1 MIKHSDVEFNYQDLR
16 FDTTWKFEW
25 DVGQDNGVKFYPITK
40 DVSGSGPVE
49 DWWTLCAS
57 GSGTPDPDRW
67 EPDNPFLQYS
77 GGDWNTQHPENPM
90 RYLGPTIVPGET
102 SGSFVKLR
110 SSFETVVMDTKPPEL
125 VSDAGTEYI
134 LINDGS
140 VSARHCEF
148 VFRDDCGLDYKNFT
162 ITRGE
167 ETLYDYSRK
176 TGAEVN
182 ELQNLRVFSNGADT
196 YKVEFDIP
204 DSFDSPTCSGKT
216 LSLTVYDKATNSSG
230 FNSQEFKYVNIKQ
243 DELLPLEIT
252 FDVPNP
258 PNMTLDAG
266 IEGEVYCTIFNPNK
280 GLWVLGADSIIE
292 QLSADSVGWIDP
304 STISDKVDNS
314 CYEENGLIRFKI
326 TNINSAGSVI
336 VQAWV
341 KIGSAQLDD
350 YVKNA
355 TYAEAELGPWIV
367 MDPDGRRY
375 NLKQFVPKYLRQ
387 TDYYDFVKFFELF
400 LNTMYTNVTRG
411 TNISGLEKIAEISDF
426 LDIDKI
432 ENYLVADYA
441 KHRGMEWNVDLET
454 LVKMNSG
461 FFNPDAF
468 TNYSETEVMNM
479 VKYALKNLP
488 LYNQLKGTE
497 KGITL
502 ALKMFSFSAKLIPL
516 WVKMENPIE
525 ENPTFIEEDTLRDFT
540 NMFMTSRFNVK
551 ITSKADFETFN
562 ENIEGL
568 IRLIRSIKPITK
580 ILNLIKYNTVPDE
593 ESVTTVKI
601 SSGYKENSETVV
613 PYKIEYDDDINKK
626 IREKTVKDRS
636 IRHITKL
643 WINYYGSNG
652 NWYTVLSNL
661 AIKCKS
667 NITLAQDDTS
677 ITVDCSKVKFEL
689 LDSGMYLIPTDGKTK
704 TDLFNFVHNGDIEK
718 TSYIKKITFTHV
730 PGTSIYSE

>member
-40 DVSGSGPVE
+40 DVTGSGTVE

-57 GSGTPDPDRW
+57 GGTPDPNTWD
-67 EPDNPFLQYS
+67 PDNPFLQYS
-77 GGDWNTQHPENPM
+77 GGDWNAQYPDNPM
-90 RYLGPTIVPGET
+90 RYLGPSTVPGET

-125 VSDAGTEYI
+125 ISDAGTEYI
-134 LINDGS
+134 LINDDS

-162 ITRGE
+162 ITCDGD
-167 ETLYDYSRK
+167 TLYDYSRK
-176 TGAEVN
+176 AGSGEN
-182 ELQNLRVFSNGADT
+182 HLQNLRVFSNGADT
-196 YKVEFDIP
+196 YKV
-204 DSFDSPTCSGKT
+204 SFDLPDNFEDLTYSGKT

-230 FNSQEFKYVNIKQ
+230 FNSQEFKYVDIKQ

-266 IEGEVYCTIFNPNK
+266 IEGEVWCTIFNPNK

-304 STISDKVDNS
+304 STISDRVDNS

-326 TNINSAGSVI
+326 SNINSAGSVI

-387 TDYYDFVKFFELF
+387 TDYYDFIKFFELF

-426 LDIDKI
+426 FDIDKI

-516 WVKMENPIE
+516 WVKMDNPIE

-551 ITSKADFETFN
+551 INSKADFETFN

-580 ILNLIKYNTVPDE
+580 ILNLIKYNTVPDK
-593 ESVTTVKI
+593 ESTTTIKI
-601 SSGYKENSETVV
+601 SNGCYANSSDEET
-613 PYKIEYDDDINKK
+613 YTITYDYDDNLK
-626 IREKTVKDRS
+626 IQRKTVFDETT
-636 IRHITKL
+636 RHVTKL
-643 WINYYGSNG
+643 WINFYASGENY
-652 NWYTVLSNL
+652 YTVLANL
-661 AIKCKS
+661 GLKCKS
-667 NITLAQDDTS
+667 EITLNGDVK
-677 ITVDCSKVKFEL
+677 IDCSKVRFEL
-689 LDSGMYLIPTDGKTK
+689 LDSGMYLIPRDGKTK
-704 TDLFNFVHNGDIEK
+704 TDLFNALFKASLNTI
-718 TSYIKKITFTHV
+718 SFTHV
-730 PGTSIYSE
+730 PGTTIYS

>member
-57 GSGTPDPDRW
+57 GGGEPNPDHW
-67 EPDNPFLQYS
+67 NPDNPFLQYS
-77 GGDWNTQHPENPM
+77 GGDWNTQHPNNPM
-90 RYLGPTIVPGET
+90 RYLGPSTVPGET

-134 LINDGS
+134 LINDDS

-162 ITRGE
+162 ITCDGD
-167 ETLYDYSRK
+167 TLYDYSRK
-176 TGAEVN
+176 TGSGEN
-182 ELQNLRVFSNGADT
+182 HLENLRVFSNGADT
-196 YKVEFDIP
+196 YKV
-204 DSFDSPTCSGKT
+204 SFDLPDNFEDLTYSGKT

-230 FNSQEFKYVNIKQ
+230 FNSQEFKYVDIKQ

-266 IEGEVYCTIFNPNK
+266 IEGEVYCTIYNPNK

-326 TNINSAGSVI
+326 SNINSAGTVI

-411 TNISGLEKIAEISDF
+411 TNISGLEKIAEIADF

-551 ITSKADFETFN
+551 INSKADFETFN

-580 ILNLIKYNTVPDE
+580 ILNLIKYNTVPDKD
-593 ESVTTVKI
+593 STTTVKI
-601 SSGYKENSETVV
+601 SNGCHENTSNEEQYTIT
-613 PYKIEYDDDINKK
+613 YDYDDN
-626 IREKTVKDRS
+626 VKMQRKSVFDETT
-636 IRHITKL
+636 RHMTKL
-643 WINYYGSNG
+643 WINFYASGENY
-652 NWYTVLSNL
+652 YTVLANL
-661 AIKCKS
+661 GIKCKS
-667 NITLAQDDTS
+667 EITLNGD
-677 ITVDCSKVKFEL
+677 IKIDCSKVKFEL

-704 TDLFNFVHNGDIEK
+704 TDLFNALFHASLNTI
-718 TSYIKKITFTHV
+718 SFTHV
-730 PGTSIYSE
+730 PGTAIYSE

>member
-57 GSGTPDPDRW
+57 GGTPDPNTWD
-67 EPDNPFLQYS
+67 PNNPFLQYS
-77 GGDWNTQHPENPM
+77 GGDWNTQHPDNPM
-90 RYLGPTIVPGET
+90 RYLGPTTVPGET

-167 ETLYDYSRK
+167 DTLYDYKRK
-176 TGAEVN
+176 DPDNAVN

-204 DSFDSPTCSGKT
+204 DSFDNPTCSGKT

-230 FNSQEFKYVNIKQ
+230 FNSQEFKYVDIKQ

-266 IEGEVYCTIFNPNK
+266 IEGEVWCTIFNPNK

-292 QLSADSVGWIDP
+292 QLSTDSVGWIDP
-304 STISDKVDNS
+304 STISDSVGNS
-314 CYEENGLIRFKI
+314 SYEENGLIRFKI
-326 TNINSAGSVI
+326 SNINSAGSVI

-387 TDYYDFVKFFELF
+387 TDYYDFIKFFELF

-411 TNISGLEKIAEISDF
+411 TNISGLEKIAEIADF

-516 WVKMENPIE
+516 WVKMDNPID

-551 ITSKADFETFN
+551 INSKADFETFN

-593 ESVTTVKI
+593 ESTTTVKI
-601 SSGYKENSETVV
+601 SSGYKENSSEEEQYTIT
-613 PYKIEYDDDINKK
+613 YDYDDNLKMQRKSVFD
-626 IREKTVKDRS
+626 ETT
-636 IRHITKL
+636 RHMTKL
-643 WINYYGSNG
+643 WINFYASGENY
-652 NWYTVLSNL
+652 YTVLANL
-661 AIKCKS
+661 GIKCKS
-667 NITLAQDDTS
+667 EITLNGDVK
-677 ITVDCSKVKFEL
+677 IDCSKVRFEL

-704 TDLFNFVHNGDIEK
+704 TDLFNALFKASLNTI
-718 TSYIKKITFTHV
+718 SFTHV
-730 PGTSIYSE
+730 PGTAIYSE

>member
-57 GSGTPDPDRW
+57 GGGTPDPDRW

-77 GGDWNTQHPENPM
+77 GGDWNTQHPNNPM
-90 RYLGPTIVPGET
+90 RYLGPTTVPGET

-162 ITRGE
+162 IALGE
-167 ETLYDYSRK
+167 DTLYDYSRK
-176 TGAEVN
+176 TGTYIN

-204 DSFDSPTCSGKT
+204 DSFDNPTCSGKS

-230 FNSQEFKYVNIKQ
+230 FNSQEFKYVDIKQ

-326 TNINSAGSVI
+326 TNINAAGSVI

-387 TDYYDFVKFFELF
+387 TDYYDFIKFFELF

-411 TNISGLEKIAEISDF
+411 TNISGLEKIAEIADF

-516 WVKMENPIE
+516 WVKMDNPIE

-601 SSGYKENSETVV
+601 SNGCHANVQAAELYE
-613 PYKIEYDDDINKK
+613 IEYDDDDNEKIGKK
-626 IREKTVKDRS
+626 TKFDYAT
-636 IRHITKL
+636 RHVTKL
-643 WINYYGSNG
+643 WLNYYGTG
-652 NWYTVLSNL
+652 VNWYTTLAHL
-661 AIKCKS
+661 AINCKS
-667 NITLAQDDTS
+667 NITLVRGDMS
-677 ITVDCSKVKFEL
+677 IKVDCSKVKFEL
-689 LDSGMYLIPTDGKTK
+689 LDSGMYLVPTDGKTK
-704 TDLFNFVHNGDIEK
+704 TDLFNFANEANIEK
-718 TSYIKKITFTHV
+718 VTFTHV
-730 PGTSIYSE
+730 PGTAIYSE

>member
-57 GSGTPDPDRW
+57 GGGTPDPNTWD
-67 EPDNPFLQYS
+67 PDNPFLQYS

-167 ETLYDYSRK
+167 ETLYDYKRK
-176 TGAEVN
+176 DPSTAVN

-230 FNSQEFKYVNIKQ
+230 FNSQEFKYVDIKQ

-252 FDVPNP
+252 FDASNP

-387 TDYYDFVKFFELF
+387 TDYYDFIKFFELF

-411 TNISGLEKIAEISDF
+411 TNISGLEKIAEIADF

-516 WVKMENPIE
+516 WVKMDNPIE

-593 ESVTTVKI
+593 DSVTTVKI
-601 SSGYKENSETVV
+601 SSGYKENSETANE
-613 PYKIEYDDDINKK
+613 YTITYNYDDNLKMQRKSVFD
-626 IREKTVKDRS
+626 ETT
-636 IRHITKL
+636 RHMTKL
-643 WINYYGSNG
+643 WINFYASGENY
-652 NWYTVLSNL
+652 YTVLANL
-661 AIKCKS
+661 GIKCKS
-667 NITLAQDDTS
+667 EITLNGD
-677 ITVDCSKVKFEL
+677 IKIDCSKVKFEL

-704 TDLFNFVHNGDIEK
+704 TDLFNALFKASLNTI
-718 TSYIKKITFTHV
+718 SFTHV

>member
-40 DVSGSGPVE
+40 DVTGSGTVE

-57 GSGTPDPDRW
+57 GGTPDPNTWD
-67 EPDNPFLQYS
+67 PDNPFLQYS
-77 GGDWNTQHPENPM
+77 GGDWNAQYPDNPM
-90 RYLGPTIVPGET
+90 RYLGPSTVPGET

-125 VSDAGTEYI
+125 ISDAGTEYI
-134 LINDGS
+134 LINDDS

-162 ITRGE
+162 ITCDGD
-167 ETLYDYSRK
+167 TLYDYSRK
-176 TGAEVN
+176 AGSGEN
-182 ELQNLRVFSNGADT
+182 HLQNLRVFSNGADT
-196 YKVEFDIP
+196 YKV
-204 DSFDSPTCSGKT
+204 SFDLPDNFEDLTYSGKT

-230 FNSQEFKYVNIKQ
+230 FNSQEFKYVDIKQ

-266 IEGEVYCTIFNPNK
+266 IEGEVWCTIFNPNK

-304 STISDKVDNS
+304 STISDRVDNS

-326 TNINSAGSVI
+326 SNINSAGSVI

-387 TDYYDFVKFFELF
+387 TDYYDFIKFFELF

-426 LDIDKI
+426 FDIDKI

-516 WVKMENPIE
+516 WVKMDNPIE

-551 ITSKADFETFN
+551 INSKADFETFN

-580 ILNLIKYNTVPDE
+580 ILNLIKYNTVPDK
-593 ESVTTVKI
+593 ESTTTIKI
-601 SSGYKENSETVV
+601 SNGCYANSSDEET
-613 PYKIEYDDDINKK
+613 YTITYDYDDNLK
-626 IREKTVKDRS
+626 IQRKTVFDETT
-636 IRHITKL
+636 RHVTKL
-643 WINYYGSNG
+643 WINFYASGENY
-652 NWYTVLSNL
+652 YTVLANL
-661 AIKCKS
+661 GLKCKS
-667 NITLAQDDTS
+667 EITLNGDVK
-677 ITVDCSKVKFEL
+677 IDCSKVRFEL

-704 TDLFNFVHNGDIEK
+704 TDLFNALFKASLNTI
-718 TSYIKKITFTHV
+718 SFTHV
-730 PGTSIYSE
+730 PGTTIYS